1 MDQVNQQSDKSHAT
15 VTVLICFLIAV
26 IEGIDIQAAGVAAAG
41 IKEYFALDA
50 TQLGLFFSA
59 GILGLLPGALVGGR
73 YADRIGRKK
82 VLIASV
88 SIFAIFT

>member
-1 MDQVNQQSDKSHAT
+1 MDRSVSLDKKHAI

-59 GILGLLPGALVGGR
+59 GIW
-73 YADRIGRKK
+73 
-82 VLIASV
+82 LIAWRIDRWALCRSYW
-88 SIFAIFT
+88 S